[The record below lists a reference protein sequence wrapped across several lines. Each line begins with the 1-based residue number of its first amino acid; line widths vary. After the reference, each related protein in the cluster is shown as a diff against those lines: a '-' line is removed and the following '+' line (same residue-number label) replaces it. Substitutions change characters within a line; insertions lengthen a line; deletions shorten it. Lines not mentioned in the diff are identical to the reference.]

1 MRAAFVA
8 SALAIASAYPNL
20 NVVQRLQLIPDAS
33 TLVTAVVAGNLATA
47 LSGKGPFTV
56 FAPDNFAF
64 DHLPA
69 GVLPDLLKNITLLDE
84 VLTYHVVS
92 GNVSSSQLTDG
103 EVVPTLNKDNSL
115 YVNVNKGPNG
125 QTEVRINRDAIVT
138 YANNF
143 ATNGVIHFI
152 DRVLIPRKA
161 EMSAG
166 LRAVFERA
174 EARAAVGY
182 PPYDLV
188 ARLELIPQF
197 STLVK
202 AVVAGGLVPTLKGPG
217 PFTLFAPNDFAFDR
231 LPAGVLPA
239 LLKNVTLL
247 DEILT
252 YHAVSGN
259 VSSSQLTDGEKV
271 KSIETGI
278 ITVNIYNRNG
288 RKDVVLNQRAFVLN
302 ADNYV
307 TNGVFHEI
315 DNVIEPPRAWATILA
330 EQKA

>member
-1 MRAAFVA
+1 M
-8 SALAIASAYPNL
+8 
-20 NVVQRLQLIPDAS
+20 
-33 TLVTAVVAGNLATA
+33 
-47 LSGKGPFTV
+47 
-56 FAPDNFAF
+56 
-64 DHLPA
+64 
-69 GVLPDLLKNITLLDE
+69 LPDLLKNITLLDE
-84 VLTYHVVS
+84 ILTYHVVS

-115 YVNVNKGPNG
+115 YINVNKGPNG
-125 QTEVRINRDAIVT
+125 QTEVRIDRDAIVT

-143 ATNGVIHFI
+143 ANNGVIHFI

-182 PPYDLV
+182 PPYNLV

-202 AVVAGGLVPTLKGPG
+202 AVVAGGLATTLSGPG

-307 TNGVFHEI
+307 SG
-315 DNVIEPPRAWATILA
+315 PSAKRAR
-330 EQKA
+330 